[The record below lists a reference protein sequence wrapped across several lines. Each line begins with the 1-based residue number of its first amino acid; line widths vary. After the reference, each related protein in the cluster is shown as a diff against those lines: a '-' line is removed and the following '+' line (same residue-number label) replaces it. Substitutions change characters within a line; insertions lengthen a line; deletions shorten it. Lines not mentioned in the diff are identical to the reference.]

1 MTTTELTP
9 PGADNQLAKLRDGD
23 EGKKAR
29 MAAMARASTDFY
41 GAIGWLIGLFL
52 TLFVAAPAIW
62 LVTNSASRSTRAE
75 ILLRGVAIAWW
86 FNPLSLGG
94 LGYVL
99 SNIRAWRF
107 WTLMGLF
114 VWAGVNLLVS

>member
-1 MTTTELTP
+1 MSATELTP
-9 PGADNQLAKLRDGD
+9 QGTETKLVPLRQD
-23 EGKKAR
+23 EGGKKAR

-75 ILLRGVAIAWW
+75 ILLLGVAIAWW

-99 SNIRAWRF
+99 SNI
-107 WTLMGLF
+107 
-114 VWAGVNLLVS
+114 